1 MKVQRFQLW
10 QKNLSVDTF
19 QALLHLRSA
28 IIMAGWFQ
36 WSRVLPDACRPTQSY
51 LYALRHV
58 PYHLPGTSLV
68 AAIGGLI
75 YQKYIPDTRL
85 RLIGLCNTWPRPCRL
100 PSGGFVYLRPA
111 YYYTRALPTSRVED
125 QQGELRSCHPACNRG
140 KGEPVE
146 PACM

>member
-75 YQKYIPDTRL
+75 YQKYIPDRFDTRL

-111 YYYTRALPTSRVED
+111 YYHTRALPTSRVED
-125 QQGELRSCHPACNRG
+125 QQQS
-140 KGEPVE
+140 
-146 PACM
+146 